1 MTVLFIISGIT
12 NVSGQNDE
20 EILLLEENISLEGP
34 FWYSV
39 SCLKISCSGLNLE
52 INNNG
57 EIYYL
62 EDSHQLEWGG
72 FLQEGAVVSLFSSSE
87 VTINDV
93 EINMIM
99 ADNLSNIEDYD
110 LIDSIPSPGNQE
122 NYHTIITEDYCF
134 LGNCD
139 LFIEENQRH
148 IEFIGILENYSDKD
162 SIQIFGEPGD
172 IIVISDIIGNND
184 LKIEVWHRNNSIKEL
199 VRNDLTEPENLF
211 EYPEESEL
219 WIRIVSS
226 SSEGLYPY
234 KFDLYRNNQSKE
246 SGNGGEL
253 QVPWNHGEALSYEN
267 SWYYE
272 SYIGK
277 SDRNGDSILFRMGAD
292 MKASLHCS
300 TSNEGVIFEL
310 YLVDYFGKKENI
322 SSNNG
327 ICPEIIETNGDTFS
341 LEIRIKSS
349 ETTRWNLSF
358 SPLRPLDGMKF
369 SDAPESKWIDEPDER
384 WNEIQLD
391 SETSGSLHGGDNIDI
406 FLIRISDNNGSRIF
420 LNEVIKSEVNY
431 TIQEVNQNSGTLV
444 NTSNGEVIVLPYGNH
459 SLRIERRAALEVEI
473 DYTFKLEYLGE
484 YEEPEVED
492 YEDLSWMFNDF
503 YILIGILMLSP
514 LMIVLFWNR
523 GIILR
528 RGDVSIQMQLH
539 ERKKL
544 IRIRER
550 ISKQINENGN
560 NDEIIDS
567 ALMQLG
573 ESPWSSINEIWGQP
587 ELRHMTE
594 EIEICAWK
602 ISENK
607 KNLLLGLKTSDWD
620 WEVAAIRL
628 NYPEGNKLSIID
640 VSPKYISKED
650 EIFLDTLSKN
660 SQIFLRIML
669 DGKSANLAL
678 ELSGLVGGIPLAAT
692 PNKIIEWN

>member
-1 MTVLFIISGIT
+1 
-12 NVSGQNDE
+12 
-20 EILLLEENISLEGP
+20 
-34 FWYSV
+34 
-39 SCLKISCSGLNLE
+39 
-52 INNNG
+52 
-57 EIYYL
+57 L

-349 ETTRWNLSF
+349 ETTRWNVSF

-369 SDAPESKWIDEPDER
+369 SDAPESKWIDGPDER

-567 ALMQLG
+567 ALTQLG

-607 KNLLLGLKTSDWD
+607 KNLLLGLKTSDLD
-620 WEVAAIRL
+620 WEVASVRL